1 MPALHPNKRRSNL
14 SRKDNDMSLPQR
26 GQQLRDLFARKNNV
40 TSIFGAPSAL
50 HARIMEHCGIEAL
63 FVGGARTAGNYTGFS
78 NTSMASMTELTQFAG
93 YISRAVTIPVLV
105 DVDTGP
111 GSLTALER
119 TVEDCI
125 RAGMAG
131 IRMEDQPAGRKRQ
144 SLGYIEVVPREEA
157 VARFKLCCAVRDRL
171 DPSFVIG
178 AKTYARKANGGGL
191 QEGIDRLNLYHDIG
205 VDTVHFQ
212 SAQSMDEIREVRRKV
227 TGTLAFVQAAEQP
240 SLEQHVELGIEIAWF
255 TSDVDEA
262 TRVAT
267 YELCRAFKKD
277 GVAGMQ
283 RIEQEQA
290 GTRAAL
296 ARLDPLGPAREA
308 ELERLYWADTPA
320 K

>member
-1 MPALHPNKRRSNL
+1 MP
-14 SRKDNDMSLPQR
+14 LPQR
-26 GQQLRDLFARKNNV
+26 GQQLRELFARKNAV

-93 YISRAVTIPVLV
+93 YIARAVNIPVLT
-105 DVDTGP
+105 DIDTGP

-144 SLGYIEVVPREEA
+144 SAGYIEVVPREEA
-157 VARFKLCCAVRDRL
+157 VARFKVCCAVRDRL
-171 DPSFVIG
+171 DPTFVIG
-178 AKTYARKANGGGL
+178 AKTYARKANNGGL

-212 SAQSMDEIREVRRKV
+212 SAQSIDEIREVRSKAKGV
-227 TGTLAFVQAAEQP
+227 LAFVQAVEQP
-240 SLEQHVELGIEIAWF
+240 SLQQHIELGIEIAWF

-267 YELCRAFKKD
+267 YELCQAFRQD
-277 GVAGMQ
+277 GVAGIQ
-283 RIEQEQA
+283 RIEREHA
-290 GTRAAL
+290 EARAAL
-296 ARLDPLGPAREA
+296 AKLDPLSPKREA
-308 ELERLYWADTPA
+308 ELERLYWDEAPE